1 MVRAFVSWLMTL
13 LPSNANP
20 ALALGPVDLTEKE
33 TEELQSFCL
42 LKKKGSTSSS
52 SGLTEYLV
60 SGTKPSFTDQIQANK
75 LSAWGIA
82 EFMLCSWSKVRA
94 V

>member
-1 MVRAFVSWLMTL
+1 MTL

-33 TEELQSFCL
+33 TEEMQSFCL
-42 LKKKGSTSSS
+42 LKKKPSTYSS
-52 SGLTEYLV
+52 SGFTEYLV
-60 SGTKPSFTDQIQANK
+60 SGTKPSFTDQIQAHK
-75 LSAWGIA
+75 SSAWGIA